1 MLHSK
6 EQSSIGE
13 AKGRGEQGRISQYG
27 STACLALCPP
37 YYQLNRV
44 RAELPLH
51 YRKEQLARSVTNARL
66 YPGRRRDQER

>member
-13 AKGRGEQGRISQYG
+13 AKGRGEQGRLSQYG
-27 STACLALCPP
+27 STACLALCPAK
-37 YYQLNRV
+37 YQIDRV
-44 RAELPLH
+44 RSELPLH
-51 YRKEQLARSVTNARL
+51 YRVEQLARSVTIARL